1 MDITTKVKIQ
11 LAKLLQQFSETVLKD
26 SQGNDITLISDMPLT
41 VGSEVFIT
49 NENGEPVPAPNGDYK
64 GEDETVY
71 TVLDGFITVV
81 TPKVQEEETKT
92 EPEAEIKQEAT
103 PTIDELVNAISP
115 VIEEAITK
123 VKSEILAEVDAKLS
137 KLSFSKP
144 ADVEIND
151 KETKVST
158 GNRAAQILG
167 SK

>member
-71 TVLDGFITVV
+71 TVLRDYLGGDNVAVV
-81 TPKVQEEETKT
+81 KV
-92 EPEAEIKQEAT
+92 
-103 PTIDELVNAISP
+103 
-115 VIEEAITK
+115 
-123 VKSEILAEVDAKLS
+123 VDM
-137 KLSFSKP
+137 
-144 ADVEIND
+144 
-151 KETKVST
+151 
-158 GNRAAQILG
+158 
-167 SK
+167 